1 MEQLFA
7 LVVGVCVVVV
17 VVVEANHSKHIF
29 FTFHVA
35 PIIFL
40 ICHWF
45 GQCLQNKN
53 EQNKDFILKRLFSLC
68 FGFQFCAQQKFH
80 SKQSLHYNTSSSN
93 LFSNI
98 QVKYTLEVTVISYL
112 SLIYCCIHCPV
123 PIIDRTQRIGIAVP
137 SFKNQ
142 PINRF
147 VSLSFAPGVHSIE
160 FERINTR
167 ICWKRK
173 RIEIYFTSNNIIH
186 NNKNTSL
193 LLFI

>member
-7 LVVGVCVVVV
+7 LVVGVCVVVIV

-80 SKQSLHYNTSSSN
+80 SKQSLQH
-93 LFSNI
+93 NI
-98 QVKYTLEVTVISYL
+98 
-112 SLIYCCIHCPV
+112 
-123 PIIDRTQRIGIAVP
+123 
-137 SFKNQ
+137 
-142 PINRF
+142 F
-147 VSLSFAPGVHSIE
+147 VSLFIHTSKVHSGSYRHKLPI
-160 FERINTR
+160 
-167 ICWKRK
+167 
-173 RIEIYFTSNNIIH
+173 SD
-186 NNKNTSL
+186 L
-193 LLFI
+193 LLHTLSGANHRSNTADWHCCPFV